1 MSSFGPSGSI
11 SVTILNDGGGS
22 SGSVSQKRDDLYRL
36 LGPLGQSRS
45 VSLRF
50 LELASQFDDTGEL
63 ERTLFAVLALHSNS
77 QERSGAS
84 HHQAASS
91 FPYGP

>member
-1 MSSFGPSGSI
+1 M
-11 SVTILNDGGGS
+11 TILNDGGGS

-63 ERTLFAVLALHSNS
+63 
-77 QERSGAS
+77 
-84 HHQAASS
+84 
-91 FPYGP
+91 